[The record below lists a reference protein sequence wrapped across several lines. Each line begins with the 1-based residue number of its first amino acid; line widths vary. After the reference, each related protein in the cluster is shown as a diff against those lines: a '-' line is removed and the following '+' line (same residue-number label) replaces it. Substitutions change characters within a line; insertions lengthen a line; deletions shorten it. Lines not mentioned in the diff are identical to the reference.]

1 MLLHTL
7 IAMEWKAFI
16 RRWRS
21 RGPATGLALL
31 LACAATMA
39 QWDLG
44 TSLNLSGTDPDDR
57 QVLGVADPEQP
68 DDAVSLGSA
77 RRKTSTRS
85 IVSGSFVLEGDLTP
99 APSDLVPGMVL
110 TIVPLEVNAPAPTL
124 ALNGLTGRPILK
136 GDGIAL
142 DAGDLRPGVPVRVI
156 FDGTVFQLVSATFL
170 GCSSGYVPVTNT
182 YCIADQP
189 GEAATF
195 YDAIAACGAQGG
207 RLCTI
212 SEWSHAC
219 SSLPWF
225 FGTVTQAEWVDHA
238 ANNNTGAKL
247 VGVGIDGGGV
257 GEGSGCEFGGQSPP
271 TNLFP
276 YRCCYNR

>member
-1 MLLHTL
+1 M
-7 IAMEWKAFI
+7 
-16 RRWRS
+16 
-21 RGPATGLALL
+21 
-31 LACAATMA
+31 
-39 QWDLG
+39 
-44 TSLNLSGTDPDDR
+44 
-57 QVLGVADPEQP
+57 
-68 DDAVSLGSA
+68 
-77 RRKTSTRS
+77 
-85 IVSGSFVLEGDLTP
+85 LEGDLTP

-225 FGTVTQAEWVDHA
+225 FGTVTQAEWVDHGPITTPGRSSLVWGSMA
-238 ANNNTGAKL
+238 AAWEKDPDVSSADRAPLPTSSLTAVATTDETSRDRRCPAPLRSGPRTGP
-247 VGVGIDGGGV
+247 DGRGRSFRW
-257 GEGSGCEFGGQSPP
+257 SGW
-271 TNLFP
+271 
-276 YRCCYNR
+276 